1 MIGETYEDTNIIPCE
16 EEKEDQD
23 INENLE
29 KNDQELF
36 DENNKVEI
44 YIDGN
49 FIEAT
54 V

>member
-1 MIGETYEDTNIIPCE
+1 VIGETYEDTNIIPCE
-16 EEKEDQD
+16 EED